1 MRLVRWVF
9 VAVTLVGLGVDAVLH
24 LRLASTYGAVGATVS
39 EGLLFRLEGV
49 LAVLAGLLL
58 ALRPGRLTA
67 GVAAV
72 VAGGGLA
79 VLLLYRYVDV
89 GPLGP
94 LPDMYEPFWFPDKT
108 VTAVAQGVAT
118 AAAVG
123 LVVLG
128 WPPSGRRPVSAG

>member
-1 MRLVRWVF
+1 MRQVRWVLVVVT
-9 VAVTLVGLGVDAVLH
+9 VAGLGVDAFLH
-24 LRLASTYGAVGATVS
+24 LRLASTYDAVGTAVS
-39 EGLLFRLEGV
+39 EGLLFRLEGA
-49 LAVLAGLLL
+49 LALLAGLLL

-67 GVAAV
+67 AVSAV

-89 GPLGP
+89 GALGP

-108 VTAVAQGVAT
+108 VTAIAQGVAT

-128 WPPSGRRPVSAG
+128 WPSSGRRQASVG